1 MTVNKYSQL
10 RCKEVVNISDGNR
23 LGYISDLDVD
33 VTCGKILS
41 VIVPGPGKLLGLFC
55 SDYDY
60 QIPWPCIRRIGDDIV
75 LVDVC
80 LANVRRPRKKRTR
93 TDK

>member
-23 LGYISDLDVD
+23 LGYISDMDIDVS
-33 VTCGKILS
+33 CGRILT
-41 VIVPGPGKLLGLFC
+41 VIVPGPGKILGLFW
-55 SDYDY
+55 SEYDY
-60 QIPWPCIRRIGDDIV
+60 VIPWSCIRQIGDDIV

-80 LANVRRPRKKRTR
+80 MANVKKTRK
-93 TDK
+93 